1 MFTILKKFVIINTND
16 NYFYLQIKFCHSV
29 QSLSQSGLG
38 KNPTPT
44 HRRKIA
50 MTMTIARYFS
60 NREANRLP
68 TLHSQ
73 NLFALTK
80 EVRIEHQG
88 EEYRLRLTRN
98 NRLILTK

>member
-1 MFTILKKFVIINTND
+1 
-16 NYFYLQIKFCHSV
+16 
-29 QSLSQSGLG
+29 
-38 KNPTPT
+38 
-44 HRRKIA
+44 
-50 MTMTIARYFS
+50 MTMAIARYFS